1 VIYWLILLRTKKR
14 KITLDNPTEPCN
26 NVYSEKTEEVV
37 MKDIIDF
44 YNKNVSDL
52 SDLMESA
59 GQGAVRN
66 AIGQIYQDVAEKL
79 ILSVDPNLMCKHNDY
94 LTKYSPS
101 GKYKVDNLQV
111 DLHVYRGEK
120 LLFILESKTYLDV
133 CYLKRAVEDFTE
145 IREVVGNVPAIIWS
159 GQNAVA
165 DNAFGYYD
173 ECYDFETFYCNV
185 TKKRSSS
192 RPIYKTCDP
201 LDVNVLGEF
210 ISHVSSII

>member
-1 VIYWLILLRTKKR
+1 MNGMLLLIMRSLMKLFNGP
-14 KITLDNPTEPCN
+14 IN
-26 NVYSEKTEEVV
+26 NTST
-37 MKDIIDF
+37 MQSIIDF
-44 YNKNVSDL
+44 YNKEVGSL
-52 SDLMESA
+52 YSLMESA

-79 ILSVDPNLMCKHNDY
+79 ILFVDPNLKCKHNDF

-111 DLHVYRGEK
+111 DLHVYRDEE

-133 CYLKRAVEDFTE
+133 CYLKRAVEDFNE
-145 IREVVGNVPAIIWS
+145 IRNIVGNVPAILWS
-159 GQNAVA
+159 GQNALS
-165 DNAFGYYD
+165 DNAFGYYN

-185 TKKRSSS
+185 TKKRNSS

-201 LDVNVLGEF
+201 LDVDVLERF
-210 ISHVSSII
+210 KKYVTSII

>member
-1 VIYWLILLRTKKR
+1 
-14 KITLDNPTEPCN
+14 
-26 NVYSEKTEEVV
+26 

-44 YNKNVSDL
+44 YNKNVSGLFDL
-52 SDLMESA
+52 WESN

-79 ILSVDPNLMCKHNDY
+79 ILSVDPNLICKHNDF

-101 GKYKVDNLQV
+101 RKYKVDNLQV
-111 DLHVYRGEK
+111 DLHVYRDEK

-133 CYLKRAVEDFTE
+133 CYLKRAVEDFNE
-145 IREVVGNVPAIIWS
+145 IKEVVGNVPAIIWS
-159 GQNAVA
+159 GQNALA

-185 TKKRSSS
+185 TKKRNSC

-201 LDVNVLGEF
+201 LDVTVLGDF
-210 ISHVSSII
+210 KDYVASII

>member
-1 VIYWLILLRTKKR
+1 ME
-14 KITLDNPTEPCN
+14 N
-26 NVYSEKTEEVV
+26 
-37 MKDIIDF
+37 IIDF
-44 YNKNVSDL
+44 YNKEVSSL
-52 SDLMESA
+52 SYLRESS

-66 AIGQIYQDVAEKL
+66 AIGDIYQELAKKL
-79 ILSVDPNLMCKHNDY
+79 ILSVDPNLTCKHNDF

-111 DLHVYRGEK
+111 DLHVYRDEK

-133 CYLKRAVEDFTE
+133 CYLKRAVEDFNE
-145 IREVVGNVPAIIWS
+145 IREIVGNVPAIIWS
-159 GQNAVA
+159 GQNALA
-165 DNAFGYYD
+165 DNAFGYYN

-185 TKKRSSS
+185 MKKRNSS

-210 ISHVSSII
+210 KEYVASII